1 MTHEA
6 AANDVETGRV
16 QSTRD
21 RILDAAEELFAHKG
35 FDATSLREI
44 TKGAGV
50 NLAAVNYH
58 FQTKEALLRA
68 VVGRRLGP
76 LNKRRMELME
86 QVERAAAPGRPALE
100 AIFEA
105 LLVPVLQLHALA
117 PNFVPIMGRVYTAPG
132 SLIELVIRDHMK
144 PVAERF
150 IPALQRA
157 LPHLAFADLM
167 WRIQFTI
174 GAVSHV
180 MAGSPL
186 IRAISGGLCE
196 PTDIDTVR
204 RQLMPYVL
212 AGFSAPAPKE
222 QS

>member
-1 MTHEA
+1 MNGQLT
-6 AANDVETGRV
+6 
-16 QSTRD
+16 TRD
-21 RILDAAEELFAHKG
+21 RILDAAEELFAHQG

-44 TKGAGV
+44 TSAAGV

-58 FQTKEALLRA
+58 FQSKEALLKA
-68 VVGRRLGP
+68 VVGRRLTP
-76 LNKRRMELME
+76 LNERRLSLLDEI
-86 QVERAAAPGRPALE
+86 ERTGQLTLE
-100 AIFEA
+100 TIFEA
-105 LLVPVLQLHALA
+105 LIVPVLELHAHA

-132 SLIELVIRDHMK
+132 ALVELVIREHMK
-144 PVAERF
+144 PVSERF
-150 IPALQRA
+150 VPVLQRA
-157 LPHLAFADLM
+157 LPHLSPIELM

-186 IRAISGGLCE
+186 IRAISGGICE
-196 PTDIDTVR
+196 PSDTATVR

-222 QS
+222 HS